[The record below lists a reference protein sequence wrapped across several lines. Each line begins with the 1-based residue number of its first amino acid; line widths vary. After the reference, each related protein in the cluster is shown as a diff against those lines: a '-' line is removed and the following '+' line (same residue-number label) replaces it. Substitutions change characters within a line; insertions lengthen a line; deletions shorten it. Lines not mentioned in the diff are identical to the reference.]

1 MKIYTKIGDQGT
13 SRLFTGKEVPKNS
26 PYLRAYGS
34 VDELNSLLGVVISF
48 LEDAELREILTKL
61 QKELF
66 DVGADLATPLNA
78 KKEIKRIKEEAVLR
92 LEKLIDHYQEQLE
105 PLKNFILPGGDE
117 AASFLQV
124 ARTVCRRAERETTD
138 LFEEKKMNPIVFKYL
153 NRVSDLLFV
162 LGRVVNARKNISE
175 TIWTP

>member
-34 VDELNSLLGVVISF
+34 VDELNSVLGVVISF
-48 LEDAELREILTKL
+48 LDDPEIKKELITL

-66 DVGADLATPLNA
+66 DVGADLATPLDA
-78 KKEIKRIKEEAVLR
+78 TKKIKRIKEGAVIR
-92 LEKLIDHYQEQLE
+92 LEKLIDQYQEQLK
-105 PLKNFILPGGDE
+105 PLKNFILPGGTE
-117 AASFLQV
+117 GASFLQL
-124 ARTVCRRAERETTD
+124 ARTVCRRVEREATT
-138 LFEEKKMNPIVFKYL
+138 LFEEKKMNPVVFKYL
-153 NRVSDLLFV
+153 NRLSDLLFV
-162 LGRVVNARKNISE
+162 LGRVVNARKNVSE